1 MERLNF
7 NKEWD
12 FITTEI
18 HKEIPNKKK
27 LVKREL
33 LFTLELQLSK
43 LYISKDERFYKELK
57 EIYQNS

>member
-1 MERLNF
+1 MGNINLN
-7 NKEWD
+7 NEWN

-18 HKEIPNKKK
+18 HKEKPSKKN
-27 LVKREL
+27 LAKREL

-43 LYISKDERFYKELK
+43 LSVSKNEKFYKELK